1 MIVLGLAAVFSNFLG
16 RPTWFTGSSS
26 SSSSFE
32 MMTLILSVVSKSK
45 FSVDSS
51 KESVTE
57 ATILLICSSSSSAF
71 RSLGMSGMLMFKVAC
86 SNSVSSE
93 MKGSVTISG
102 STVVISVTIL
112 EMRFCNCSCNLL
124 LSAEVLSLIGMRMLM
139 KESVLVSGSSVVN
152 PYSP

>member
-1 MIVLGLAAVFSNFLG
+1 MI
-16 RPTWFTGSSS
+16 
-26 SSSSFE
+26 
-32 MMTLILSVVSKSK
+32 TLIRSVVSKSK

-51 KESVTE
+51 KVSVTD
-57 ATILLICSSSSSAF
+57 ATIFLICSSSSSAF

-112 EMRFCNCSCNLL
+112 EMRLCNCSCNLL

>member
-1 MIVLGLAAVFSNFLG
+1 MI
-16 RPTWFTGSSS
+16 
-26 SSSSFE
+26 
-32 MMTLILSVVSKSK
+32 TLIRSVVSKSK

-51 KESVTE
+51 KVSVTD
-57 ATILLICSSSSSAF
+57 ATIFLICSSSSSAF
-71 RSLGMSGMLMFKVAC
+71 KSLGMSGMLMFKVAC

-112 EMRFCNCSCNLL
+112 EMRFCKCSCNP
-124 LSAEVLSLIGMRMLM
+124 SAEVLSLIGMRMLM

-152 PYSP
+152 TNSP